1 MLLKTIAAYFDAFIF
16 QSAYY
21 IYKCLDNQKG
31 EAIYL
36 VQYTTAWMF
45 SPKTILIHVQLFIV
59 IKLVKH

>member
-21 IYKCLDNQKG
+21 IYRCLDNQKG

-45 SPKTILIHVQLFIV
+45 SPKTI
-59 IKLVKH
+59 

>member
-1 MLLKTIAAYFDAFIF
+1 MLLKKIAAYFDAFIF

-21 IYKCLDNQKG
+21 IYRCLDNQKG